1 MDLLNGENVLALRR
15 HPGGNLD
22 MVSLPIEWF

>member
-1 MDLLNGENVLALRR
+1 MDLLNPENIVTLRR

-22 MVSLPIEWF
+22 MVSLPVKWF